1 MLYCTAI
8 LVDCETMYY
17 FQQAFRAILIILAS
31 TSTASHQDLV
41 ESIQYIK
48 DRISSRGIQMDRNAY
63 TEKSSAGNSEINV
76 EENIKQSYFAVLGQ
90 HIYDEVRKVLHNTD
104 ARQEINSLQCIPIIQ
119 LLLRYGA
126 YLPLWSGMLLGD
138 LKRHENGSEVTLSS
152 MHATKTVAG
161 IWM

>member
-1 MLYCTAI
+1 
-8 LVDCETMYY
+8 
-17 FQQAFRAILIILAS
+17 
-31 TSTASHQDLV
+31 
-41 ESIQYIK
+41 
-48 DRISSRGIQMDRNAY
+48 MDRNAY